1 MLTLTMMLEGKDDT
15 TQFPVN
21 QATMVDMK
29 KGDRI
34 NLLIHG
40 N

>member
-15 TQFPVN
+15 TQLPVN
-21 QATMVDMK
+21 QATMADMK